1 MDVNSE
7 YLGRG
12 VKWPIEVNLSGQIAL
27 QSGVSLVAQSILR
40 YLSTPI
46 GTEFFNES
54 EGSRIHQIGYE
65 PNDELL
71 TLLLDM
77 LINEAVDLEPRA
89 EYIRTEFTKNTNENV
104 DAVLCRIIIRI
115 KQSNEIESIW
125 WNYNKD
131 TN

>member
-7 YLGRG
+7 YLGKG
-12 VKWPIEVNLSGQIAL
+12 IKWPIEVNLSGQIAM

-40 YLSTPI
+40 YLSTPV
-46 GTEFFNES
+46 GTEFFNE
-54 EGSRIHQIGYE
+54 EQGSRIHQIGYE

-89 EYIRTEFTKNTNENV
+89 EYIRTEFSKSQEQNV
-104 DAVLCRIIIRI
+104 DAVLCRIIVRI

-125 WNYNKD
+125 WKYN
-131 TN
+131 NQQN